1 MFIDMKTRLT
11 SLLLL
16 FALCCPAITSGE
28 QPNKKGKQKTVTVYI
43 CTGPKAKRFHAHR
56 NCRGLNKCSA
66 EIVAISLDKAQNNGY
81 TPCKIC
87 Y

>member
-1 MFIDMKTRLT
+1 MKTRLT
-11 SLLLL
+11 SLILL

-28 QPNKKGKQKTVTVYI
+28 PTDKKKKQETATVYI
-43 CTGPKAKRFHAHR
+43 CTGPKSKRCHAHR
-56 NCRGLNKCSA
+56 NCRGLKKCSA
-66 EIVAISLDKAQNNGY
+66 EIVSISLDKAQNSGY

>member
-1 MFIDMKTRLT
+1 MEIRLT

-16 FALCCPAITSGE
+16 FALYCPAITSGE
-28 QPNKKGKQKTVTVYI
+28 QPNKKKKQETVTVYI

-56 NCRGLNKCSA
+56 NCRGLNKCIA

>member
-1 MFIDMKTRLT
+1 MEIRLT

-16 FALCCPAITSGE
+16 FALYCPAITSGE
-28 QPNKKGKQKTVTVYI
+28 QPNKKKKQETVTVYI

-56 NCRGLNKCSA
+56 NCRGLNKCIA

-81 TPCKIC
+81 IPCKIC